1 MHLINVGN
9 CFRIA
14 QDKTGIT
21 DAKIMAD
28 KKVLRQQVYRWRVSE
43 DMSLHKIQGWA
54 RYFNM
59 TLEEFLGLDNE

>member
-1 MHLINVGN
+1 MKRGTWTTTELN
-9 CFRIA
+9 
-14 QDKTGIT
+14 K
-21 DAKIMAD
+21 M
-28 KKVLRQQVYRWRVSE
+28 VLRQQVYRWRVSE

>member
-21 DAKIMAD
+21 DAQIMAD

-54 RYFNM
+54 RYFHM